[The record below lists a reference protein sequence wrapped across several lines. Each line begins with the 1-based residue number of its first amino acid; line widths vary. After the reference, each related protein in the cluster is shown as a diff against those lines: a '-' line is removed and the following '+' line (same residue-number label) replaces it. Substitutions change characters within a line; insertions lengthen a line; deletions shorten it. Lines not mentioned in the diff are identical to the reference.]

1 MRKGLQE
8 INKNSWQTTFVSDNL
23 GKIKA
28 GVQVVKSNCS
38 TCWGEKE
45 KTWAW
50 MDLKS
55 WLIWLM
61 GLVKSSLWYTCAHVE
76 QEVWLVVWTCSIG
89 DYCFSLFL
97 SWRHPTPCRHSFC
110 IWRWNCFTQP
120 WIAGIHLIVT
130 TNFKMC
136 LFKFRNLDTKII
148 LKIWF
153 NLLVTEKM
161 VWPGTHQPSVRKSKL
176 VYNSKYSIPV
186 HLFSH

>member
-1 MRKGLQE
+1 MRKNLQE

-38 TCWGEKE
+38 TCWKGENLGLNGFE
-45 KTWAW
+45 VLTD
-50 MDLKS
+50 MTNGTCEEQ
-55 WLIWLM
+55 LM
-61 GLVKSSLWYTCAHVE
+61 IYLCPCGAGSLTCCLNLFY
-76 QEVWLVVWTCSIG
+76 WRLLF
-89 DYCFSLFL
+89 FSFL

-130 TNFKMC
+130 TNFKMH

-186 HLFSH
+186 HLFGH

>member
-1 MRKGLQE
+1 
-8 INKNSWQTTFVSDNL
+8 
-23 GKIKA
+23 
-28 GVQVVKSNCS
+28 
-38 TCWGEKE
+38 
-45 KTWAW
+45 

-153 NLLVTEKM
+153 SLLFDLVHISHQLEKVSLYIIQNIPFRFTFLVIRVLLLFDCTPSSPSPGLDATKSTNLN
-161 VWPGTHQPSVRKSKL
+161 G
-176 VYNSKYSIPV
+176 
-186 HLFSH
+186 